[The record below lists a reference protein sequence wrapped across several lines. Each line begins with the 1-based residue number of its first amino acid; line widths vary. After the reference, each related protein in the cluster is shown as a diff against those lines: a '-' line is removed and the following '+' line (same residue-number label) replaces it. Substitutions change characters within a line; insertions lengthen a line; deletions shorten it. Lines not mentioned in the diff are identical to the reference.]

1 MAMTV
6 EEQSMQIQTHV
17 RSRRRRPD
25 GNRYIARRL
34 AVTLLTTTAIV
45 LCTAAMAAAAEQ
57 LKIAIAPAS
66 LSLAAAENEGFTVT
80 VSGTSSKRADLA
92 VYYQLNAQKS
102 CAATAGKEMTR
113 KGDSQFVPI
122 PGTPSDP
129 QLFPA
134 NPSNF
139 HGAFDWH
146 GELKVFSGEAG
157 AGTYLLCGY
166 LAPKDS
172 SGKPLLKTSA
182 EFTLSAG

>member
-1 MAMTV
+1 
-6 EEQSMQIQTHV
+6 MQIPSYV
-17 RSRRRRPD
+17 RSSHRHSGGD
-25 GNRYIARRL
+25 GRIAGRV
-34 AVTLLTTTAIV
+34 AVVLLTATVIV
-45 LCTAAMAAAAEQ
+45 LCSAAVAAAAEQ
-57 LKIAIAPAS
+57 LKIAVSPAS
-66 LSLAAAENEGFTVT
+66 LSLSAAESEGFTVT
-80 VSGTSSKRADLA
+80 VSGTSSKHAEMA

-102 CAATAGKEMTR
+102 CAATGGQEMTR
-113 KGDSQFVPI
+113 KGDSELEPI

-134 NPSNF
+134 NPVNF

-157 AGTYLLCGY
+157 PGTYLLCGY

-182 EFTLSAG
+182 KFTLTAG